1 MVKQKQNVLITGGT
15 SGLGLDIAKHY
26 IKLGYNTII
35 LSKNKKMLK
44 KYFSKS
50 KNAYPITLDLRNLN
64 LIKKQILKIIK
75 KFKRVDILIN
85 NAGVATNN
93 NLLKTDDEKIKDVI
107 NTNLIAPILL
117 CKQVLINM
125 KKNNFGRIINIS
137 SGGSINCAPGYLSY
151 SASKSGL
158 NTIAKT
164 LTKEC
169 KGYNIKINTFSPGPC
184 KTKMFP
190 KNPLSTKLCI
200 PYLYKLSKI
209 SENGPSGEF
218 FWFSKK
224 IKIIPEIK
232 INWSKP
238 NIK

>member
-1 MVKQKQNVLITGGT
+1 MVERRQNVLITGGT
-15 SGLGLDIAKHY
+15 SGLGLDIAKY
-26 IKLGYNTII
+26 YLKLGHNTII

-44 KYFSKS
+44 KNFNKF
-50 KNAYPITLDLRNLN
+50 KNAHPIYLDLRNLYQ
-64 LIKKQILKIIK
+64 IKKIILKIITR
-75 KFKRVDILIN
+75 FKRIDILIN
-85 NAGVATNN
+85 NAGVATNSE
-93 NLLKTDDEKIKDVI
+93 LLKTDDERIKEVI
-107 NTNLIAPILL
+107 NTNLVAPILL
-117 CKQVLINM
+117 CKEVLKNM

-137 SGGSINCAPGYLSY
+137 SGGSVNCAPGYLSY

-169 KGYNIKINTFSPGPC
+169 DGFNIKINTFSPGPC

-190 KNPLSTKLCI
+190 KNPLSTKLCL

-209 SENGPSGEF
+209 SKSGPSGEF

-224 IKIIPEIK
+224 IKIIPKIK
-232 INWSKP
+232 INWGKP
-238 NIK
+238 KII